1 MMIAYRLES
10 VILVQNKSIK
20 FTLLSLFITISTFI
34 VFIYAVNLYMPD
46 ISAPVIALMI
56 MGLFIGSLLPNII
69 ATWLIIILTTIGS
82 SFLVLGQMI
91 LPLSSKILLILILPV
106 VAGIMIF
113 NRNLLGLFS
122 LNHANQEQVERYM
135 QHYDQVTKLQGRYNA
150 EKIYHKIVNF
160 IKQDTDDELWV
171 HVTALKWTHGHQFS
185 QFHYDEYNQMIKDV
199 AKLLKDKRLPSE
211 ALYYLGDGMFLIISY
226 ETSDHAILKRTQM
239 TKEGLNNLTAIQ
251 ATPQFQWGYLK
262 VNHANV
268 TKFLTFEEAVK
279 HLERM
284 METDIVVEYLKG
296 VEE

>member
-1 MMIAYRLES
+1 MITYRLDS

-20 FTLLSLFITISTFI
+20 FTLLSLFITVSTFMI
-34 VFIYAVNLYMPD
+34 FIYAVNLYMPD
-46 ISAPVIALMI
+46 IIVPVITLMI
-56 MGLFIGSLLPNII
+56 MGLFIGCLLPNII

-82 SFLVLGQMI
+82 GFLVLGQMI
-91 LPLSSKILLILILPV
+91 LPLSSKLILILILPV
-106 VAGIMIF
+106 VAGVMIF
-113 NRNLLGLFS
+113 NRKQLGLFS
-122 LNHANQEQVERYM
+122 FNHANQEQVERYM

-251 ATPQFQWGYLK
+251 TTPQFQWGYLK
-262 VNHANV
+262 VNHDNV
-268 TKFLTFEEAVK
+268 TKFLTFEEVVK

-284 METDIVVEYLKG
+284 METDIIVEYLKG